1 MDVGV
6 ISGKVDVGVTGISC
20 KIVDVCVISGKV
32 DVCVFSAKVVDTCII
47 SDKVVFSP
55 VKA

>member
-20 KIVDVCVISGKV
+20 KIVDVCVIS
-32 DVCVFSAKVVDTCII
+32 AKVVDTCII